1 MFGDVILC
9 LICDSSIFGSSDS
22 GLMVLV
28 FCDYP
33 HAVAERVV
41 IRLLSEYLSY
51 FVSNDY
57 FGLEGSILNLLR
69 DFSDLE
75 LVLRLVSGFKALD
88 CEFFG
93 FWHWW

>member
-1 MFGDVILC
+1 M
-9 LICDSSIFGSSDS
+9 
-22 GLMVLV
+22 MVLV

-33 HAVAERVV
+33 YVVAERVV
-41 IRLLSEYLSY
+41 IRLLCEYLSY

-57 FGLEGSILNLLR
+57 FGLEGSMFESVLR

-75 LVLRLVSGFKALD
+75 LVLRLVSDFQALD
-88 CEFFG
+88 CEFSG